1 MIRCGVILALPTYE
15 GNYLISSQG
24 MALMK
29 VAFDSNKAKPGLP
42 IYVKPFMTA
51 ADFAIDCFRGK
62 VRVNFYFISTFAFI
76 IKARKYLY

>member
-1 MIRCGVILALPTYE
+1 LTNSILRCFVISALPTYE

-29 VAFDSNKAKPGLP
+29 VPLDASKTKPGLP

-51 ADFAIDCFRGK
+51 ADFGVDCFRGK
-62 VRVNFYFISTFAFI
+62 VI
-76 IKARKYLY
+76 

>member
-1 MIRCGVILALPTYE
+1 MFTALPVFD

-29 VAFDSNKAKPGLP
+29 LGMDANRVKPGLP

-51 ADFAIDCFRGK
+51 AAFGIDCFKGK
-62 VRVNFYFISTFAFI
+62 VSILFLRIN
-76 IKARKYLY
+76 

>member
-1 MIRCGVILALPTYE
+1 MTDLILIVVSILALPTYE

-29 VAFDSNKAKPGLP
+29 VPLDASKTKPGLP

-51 ADFAIDCFRGK
+51 ADFGVDCFRGK
-62 VRVNFYFISTFAFI
+62 VI
-76 IKARKYLY
+76 